1 MGHPWSLVSFFF
13 IFSCRIFF
21 CCQLDKNSDHW
32 IRRWRRWPLLDH
44 RHGPALAN
52 FISGKCHLGHWPN
65 VLANF
70 IFISC
75 HLGNLLHRPNVL
87 LPIFATHKSF
97 SHSSKIPIWIHF
109 SVAFLFQERKVL
121 GIIFLKHLKKVS
133 EKICLKIVFFGLG
146 LGSDGG
152 KNGKDGFLLIRIFG
166 STDHFPESPDDR
178 NKQK

>member
-109 SVAFLFQERKVL
+109 SVAFLFQEKKVL
-121 GIIFLKHLKKVS
+121 GIFFCSIWKKCQRKSVWKLLFRCRIGIRRRQKRQGWIS
-133 EKICLKIVFFGLG
+133 
-146 LGSDGG
+146 SDSDFRLYRPFPG
-152 KNGKDGFLLIRIFG
+152 IR
-166 STDHFPESPDDR
+166 DDR